1 MQNQNLKHKI
11 LNSGLCF
18 LISGLCGCAA
28 VDYVKPEGPP
38 YEKQLTQSYYQTRLN
53 VSTSAD
59 VLTTIHKPE
68 FELLSQS
75 KSVVASSGQKKKGH
89 KIWLKMVAF
98 DENDLTAKRKYF
110 FVVDEKPKSLWVQ
123 PKRRL
128 RFDGK
133 MALEAEVFDE
143 PYANESARRIAIL
156 RQVLRNV
163 RKDIDE
169 VGPQDKNLITCG
181 MLISQ
186 TLETILVKLDAS
198 SELASR
204 LSTTKGLDF
213 DHITLGAGIV
223 WMSVIGD
230 TVNVRIKVSSFVRTL
245 DDPFALED

>member
-1 MQNQNLKHKI
+1 MQNQNLKHRI
-11 LNSGLCF
+11 LNFGLCLLVF
-18 LISGLCGCAA
+18 ALCGCAA

-38 YEKQLTQSYYQTRLN
+38 SDNQLAQSYYRTRLN
-53 VSTSAD
+53 VKTSAD
-59 VLTTIHKPE
+59 VLAIIHIPRY
-68 FELLSQS
+68 ELLSQS

-98 DENDLTAKRKYF
+98 NENDPTAKRKYF
-110 FVVDEKPKSLWVQ
+110 FIVDEKPKSFWVQ

-128 RFDGK
+128 RFDSK

-156 RQVLRNV
+156 RQVLTNV
-163 RKDIDE
+163 RKDISE
-169 VGPQDKNLITCG
+169 VEKQDKTVNVCG

-204 LSTTKGLDF
+204 LNSPKGLDF
-213 DHITLGAGIV
+213 DHITLGAGII
-223 WMSVIGD
+223 WMNIVADI
-230 TVNVRIKVSSFVRTL
+230 VNVRIRVNSFVRTL
-245 DDPFALED
+245 DDPFAIED